1 MGEISEISMLS
12 LQAAQ
17 NSKGGIFLY
26 LADNFPIPS
35 NKQENEKYLE
45 KTDTERKG

>member
-1 MGEISEISMLS
+1 MGEISKISMLS

-26 LADNFPIPS
+26 LADNFPS

-45 KTDTERKG
+45 TTDTDRKG